1 MKQQVTRFEKST
13 PRLAAFTLMGIGLLG
28 LGLLQGSPTLGLG
41 LEVAG
46 AWVMLIGF
54 AGATIFFLLMGSA
67 PVPAGVEEIEVEDRV
82 QVQLSD
88 ELQADLKSKLDDA
101 ISEMNDRNKDVLQNF
116 AEAAEGIIA
125 EVDKLKSQFEGMD
138 VDSIVSG
145 LKSLS
150 EGLDIESTTE
160 AISSMQNGISV
171 LNNSLDDLNNLS
183 TSETEKLE
191 NLLTEIRENFDSVN
205 KEVQVALKQFEGFNS
220 EA

>member
-1 MKQQVTRFEKST
+1 MKQQVTRFEKSM

-28 LGLLQGSPTLGLG
+28 LGLLQGSPVLDLG

-67 PVPAGVEEIEVEDRV
+67 PVPAGVQEIEVEERV

-88 ELQADLKSKLDDA
+88 ELQADIKSKLDDA

-116 AEAAEGIIA
+116 AEAAEGIIS
-125 EVDKLKSQFEGMD
+125 EVNKLKSQFEGMD
-138 VDSIVSG
+138 VDTIVSG

-150 EGLDIESTTE
+150 EGLDIEATSE
-160 AISSMQNGISV
+160 AISNMQNGISV

-191 NLLTEIRENFDSVN
+191 NLLAEIRENFNSVN
-205 KEVQVALKQFEGFNS
+205 SEVQVALKQFEGFNS
-220 EA
+220 EG